1 MKKTVTVNLN
11 GRVFTMDEDA
21 YQLLDVYL
29 HNLRIH
35 FGKEEEASEILADF
49 EGRIEELFSE
59 KLRTGSIVITLAHVE
74 EVIAR
79 MGKPTDFADTGE
91 VNEKTSASAA
101 EPKAT
106 QKKLFRNMQ
115 DKKIAG
121 VCSGIAAYF
130 GWETIW
136 VRLTF
141 ILLFLLGGS
150 FSSMY
155 IDSPQL
161 KLQFGP
167 TFLLI
172 YLLAWIVIPKARTA
186 EEKLQMRGEPITLE
200 NIGRTV
206 AAQATPPA
214 STNNGCLS
222 SLLNVIAFLAKIC
235 LIGLGCLIA
244 LSFLFGF
251 GIVIIVLFALL
262 FGVSGGLAGRFIDV
276 AGAVFSVHYPLLAFI
291 TFLLV
296 TGIPLVALMYWFIA
310 RIAKLRPTNKTVKR
324 IGVVV
329 WLIALILFFCS
340 GFHINNSQ
348 VSTPWGEW
356 TISVS
361 GENLDTGNKNIRENR
376 RISGNDVFSEKKYV
390 ICEPIEAI
398 RIGDH
403 LSAKLI
409 IEQTASDSTTL
420 QLSGDENLI
429 ENVNYESKNGQLL
442 LSAAHSVKRRNN
454 LVIRIQTPTL
464 KKFTIYSIGT
474 ASFPGTFTAETF
486 VIELKGVGSV
496 TMDNLLARSL
506 EVDADGVG
514 SVDLAGKVEHAR
526 LEADGVGKIDALQ
539 LEADTVYA
547 RLDGIGYIRCHP
559 LKYLNAHSGGI
570 GKISYKTEPADKDV
584 HSSGI
589 SKIGKD

>member
-1 MKKTVTVNLN
+1 M
-11 GRVFTMDEDA
+11 
-21 YQLLDVYL
+21 
-29 HNLRIH
+29 
-35 FGKEEEASEILADF
+35 
-49 EGRIEELFSE
+49 
-59 KLRTGSIVITLAHVE
+59 
-74 EVIAR
+74 
-79 MGKPTDFADTGE
+79 
-91 VNEKTSASAA
+91 
-101 EPKAT
+101 
-106 QKKLFRNMQ
+106 
-115 DKKIAG
+115 
-121 VCSGIAAYF
+121 
-130 GWETIW
+130 
-136 VRLTF
+136 
-141 ILLFLLGGS
+141 
-150 FSSMY
+150 
-155 IDSPQL
+155 
-161 KLQFGP
+161 
-167 TFLLI
+167 
-172 YLLAWIVIPKARTA
+172 
-186 EEKLQMRGEPITLE
+186 
-200 NIGRTV
+200 
-206 AAQATPPA
+206 
-214 STNNGCLS
+214 
-222 SLLNVIAFLAKIC
+222 
-235 LIGLGCLIA
+235 
-244 LSFLFGF
+244 
-251 GIVIIVLFALL
+251 
-262 FGVSGGLAGRFIDV
+262 
-276 AGAVFSVHYPLLAFI
+276 
-291 TFLLV
+291 
-296 TGIPLVALMYWFIA
+296 
-310 RIAKLRPTNKTVKR
+310 
-324 IGVVV
+324 
-329 WLIALILFFCS
+329 
-340 GFHINNSQ
+340 
-348 VSTPWGEW
+348 
-356 TISVS
+356 
-361 GENLDTGNKNIRENR
+361 
-376 RISGNDVFSEKKYV
+376 